1 MCYFNND
8 ITGQQLDENECL
20 WDYLKKKKKTC
31 KNYLKRKLV
40 QRKYIMKVFLMIWVI

>member
-20 WDYLKKKKKTC
+20 WDYLKKREFT
-31 KNYLKRKLV
+31 YLK
-40 QRKYIMKVFLMIWVI
+40 IT